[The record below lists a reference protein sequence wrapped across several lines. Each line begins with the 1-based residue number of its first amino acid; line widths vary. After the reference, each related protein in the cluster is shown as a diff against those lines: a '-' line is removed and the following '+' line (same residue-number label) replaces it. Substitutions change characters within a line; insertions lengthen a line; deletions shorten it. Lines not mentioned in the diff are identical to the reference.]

1 MKNFRNKVATL
12 VAVLSVAAVTSAQ
25 AALDAGVTT
34 GVSDAKT
41 DGATLIGLLAGAG
54 ASLFIIHKLLKR
66 FGVSI

>member
-1 MKNFRNKVATL
+1 MKNFRNKLAT
-12 VAVLSVAAVTSAQ
+12 VGAVLSLIAVTSAQ
-25 AALDAGVTT
+25 AALDAGVST

-66 FGVSI
+66 FGISL